1 MVKLH
6 PNFLTHILIGIRESF
21 KMADQFEEIK
31 NEYASKFR
39 EHGISSASMLMPKG
53 RHEARYEIVAEYL
66 QKDENRT
73 ILDYGCGLGFLHTYL
88 EQKGIVHQYL
98 GIDIV
103 PEFIASCNERVVSSA
118 QFKLIQPDTE
128 ILEKFDVVY
137 ASGVFNIQTAD
148 SKKDSLDYVQERIL
162 KLFQI
167 TTKVM
172 IIDFLSPDVDFQQE
186 TAQHIDY
193 RMVLDWLVPTSSRRW
208 ILRHDYLPYEYSL
221 VMFKNDQISRP
232 DNVFSDLDD
241 RH

>member
-1 MVKLH
+1 MT
-6 PNFLTHILIGIRESF
+6 N
-21 KMADQFEEIK
+21 QFEEIK

-53 RHEARYEIVAEYL
+53 RHEARFEIVAEYL

-88 EQKGIVHQYL
+88 EHEGIVHQYL

-103 PEFIASCNERVVSSA
+103 PEFIASCNERVKSNA

-128 ILEKFDVVY
+128 ILESFDLVY
-137 ASGVFNIQTAD
+137 ASGVFNIQTAH
-148 SKKDSLDYVQERIL
+148 SKRDSLAYVQERIL

-172 IIDFLSPDVDFQQE
+172 IIDFL
-186 TAQHIDY
+186 
-193 RMVLDWLVPTSSRRW
+193 
-208 ILRHDYLPYEYSL
+208 
-221 VMFKNDQISRP
+221 
-232 DNVFSDLDD
+232 
-241 RH
+241 